1 MVDQVV
7 FVHMRR
13 IVKVQEAKTR
23 LSAILADVERGEEVI
38 IARGDVPV
46 ARLIPVRE
54 LPARELGFVPYH
66 VPDSFD
72 EPLPEDELA
81 AWEA

>member
-1 MVDQVV
+1 
-7 FVHMRR
+7 MRR

-23 LSAILADVERGEEVI
+23 LSAILADVERGDEVI
-38 IARGDVPV
+38 IARGDIPV
-46 ARLIPVRE
+46 ARLIPLQE
-54 LPARELGFVPYH
+54 PPERELGFVPYH
-66 VPDSFD
+66 VPDMFL